1 MFYICCYM
9 YVKQKLYKLKNKIM
23 SYKVKAQD
31 ENPLWRNYMD
41 NVNNDEQWMK
51 EVKLNTSFPSKS
63 FGTYS
68 EEEFEQMLISDI
80 QFNEKWGTIKN

>member
-1 MFYICCYM
+1 
-9 YVKQKLYKLKNKIM
+9 M
-23 SYKVKAQD
+23 SYKLNTQD

-51 EVKLNTSFPSKS
+51 EVKLNTPFPCKS

-68 EEEFEQMLISDI
+68 EDEFLEKLKSDEEF
-80 QFNEKWGTIKN
+80 NKKWGTKYIDEETFNTKEK